1 MAKMTLLEM
10 TQNILSAMDSD
21 DVNSITD
28 TVESLQVATVIKE
41 TYYEIIDNL
50 NIPSFES
57 LLQIDPSGSTA
68 YPNYLKLPD
77 EILSIKWLKYDYYTN
92 SVSDYHDVEYLA
104 PEDFLLM
111 MAAKAGQDN
120 TEEVIDFGGAKL
132 WVTNN
137 ENPHFWTT
145 FDNKYIVCDSYDSSL
160 DSNLQHTKTM
170 AWGQRYPSFTL
181 EDAFIPELDVN
192 MFSRLLAESK
202 SVCFFNFKQM
212 TNPKEEQK
220 SRRQKVQEMNNRW
233 RMGQRRYDSA
243 VNYGRRHRP

>member
-10 TQNILSAMDSD
+10 TQNILSAMESD
-21 DVNSITD
+21 NVNSITD
-28 TVESLQVATVIKE
+28 TVESDQVATVIKE

-57 LLQIDPSGSTA
+57 LLLLDPSGSTA

-77 EILSIKWLKYDYYTN
+77 EVLSVKWIKYDYRTDG
-92 SVSDYHDVEYLA
+92 SSDYHDIEYLS
-104 PEDFLLM
+104 PEDFILM
-111 MAAKAGQDN
+111 LTARAGQDN
-120 TEEVIDFGGAKL
+120 TEEVIDFGGATL

-137 ENPHFWTT
+137 ENPHYWTT
-145 FDNKYIVCDSYDSSL
+145 FDNNYIVCDSYDSSL
-160 DSNLQHTKTM
+160 DANLQQIKTM
-170 AWGQRYPSFTL
+170 AWGQRYPTFTL
-181 EDAFIPELDVN
+181 EDDFIPELDIN
-192 MFSRLLAESK
+192 MFSRLLAEAK
-202 SVCFFNFKQM
+202 SVCFFNFKQV

-233 RMGQRRYDSA
+233 RMGQRRYDST